1 MTASRTLAVS
11 LVDRYKTPK
20 IHDIRYVD
28 DRLSAILRELSRFR
42 SSNVAYSA
50 FEHVGR
56 VDCDDE
62 GVLEHFDYCLKL
74 AEAYY
79 RQFRLS
85 DETVAALPL
94 YYGSMWLARAILSLY
109 ERPQDLG
116 KGLKT
121 HGMATKFLDI
131 EDIDLDETPD
141 ALEEIIKAA
150 RVQVHDDGRLTM
162 LSQVL
167 GGDDLS
173 GKNFGLGELLMAVPE
188 LTDFQECRH
197 PYVHPRE
204 DDFGDFDKERG
215 LFTRCGFDYR
225 LLDASGYVIDFD
237 REIALAPVFRA
248 RNAYVTSGQVHF
260 DCASPGRFDELYDLT
275 LSTPKGPF
283 LERRLADGSYV
294 PEMAVHLAIQ
304 HALSELVRYHAM
316 TWLRMV
322 DANTEECVLVRNFME
337 ISSRK
342 FPHLVL
348 NELAWSTYDFRY
360 V

>member
-1 MTASRTLAVS
+1 M
-11 LVDRYKTPK
+11 DRYQTPRF
-20 IHDIRYVD
+20 HEVRYVD

-42 SSNVAYSA
+42 SSNIAHGA
-50 FEHVGR
+50 FERVER
-56 VDCDDE
+56 VDCSGE

-79 RQFRLS
+79 RQFRSS
-85 DETVAALPL
+85 DEVVAALPL
-94 YYGSMWLARAILSLY
+94 YYGSMWLVRAILSLY

-116 KGLKT
+116 KGLKS
-121 HGMATKFLDI
+121 HGMAGKFLDI
-131 EDIDLDETPD
+131 EDIDLDETSD

-150 RVQVHDDGRLTM
+150 RVQVQDAGRLTM

-167 GGDDLS
+167 GRDDIS
-173 GKNFGLGELLMAVPE
+173 GRSFDLATLLTCVPE
-188 LTDFQECRH
+188 LADFQECRH
-197 PYVHPRE
+197 PYVYPRK
-204 DDFGDFDKERG
+204 DDFVEFDKERG

-237 REIALAPVFRA
+237 REVALAPVFRA
-248 RNAYVTSGQVHF
+248 KNAYVAGGQVHF
-260 DCASPGRFDELYDLT
+260 DCASPGRFDELHDLT

-283 LERRLADGSYV
+283 LERRLADGSYI
-294 PEMAVHLAIQ
+294 PEMAVHLSIQ